1 MFDEEKFKEL
11 AETYGIGLSSV
22 QKYSE
27 TLLSY
32 PFVISGEDEYFYECL
47 EKIIIERSKDQ
58 DTDYFSTVEKCVYK
72 IYQDDSIPYLSDEFK
87 RNNGL
92 ENE

>member
-1 MFDEEKFKEL
+1 MREL
-11 AETYGIGLSSV
+11 NDILGYKNL
-22 QKYSE
+22 
-27 TLLSY
+27 
-32 PFVISGEDEYFYECL
+32 
-47 EKIIIERSKDQ
+47 KIYQ